1 MQQSRLKGLVS
12 PCSAS
17 PDSDGKLLK
26 TTSFSESSVLIELL
40 SDTALVFGSETR
52 GELLDKTGCS

>member
-26 TTSFSESSVLIELL
+26 TTSFSEVSMLIGLL
-40 SDTALVFGSETR
+40 SDMTLVFGSETMV
-52 GELLDKTGCS
+52 ELSDKTGCS